1 MTNEFFLEIGTE
13 EIPAGYIVPALD
25 HLKKQLAAKLTELAL
40 PFKEIKTA
48 ATPRRLALAVSGLA
62 PRQPDR
68 REEVMGPPKKA
79 AFDSDNN
86 PTKAATGFAA
96 SRGASIDDIQIA
108 ETAKGEYLML
118 VVEKKGKDTAELLA
132 EMIPTMIS
140 NTPFPKSMRWSDQPR
155 SFARPVQW
163 LIALFDGKI
172 VPFSYNNCTT
182 GNLSRG
188 HRFMAEGEV
197 EIKGFDHY
205 LQTMLQQS
213 VVAEIS
219 ERRQQVEDEVTE
231 AAASVNGKIIP
242 DPDLLDTVTNL
253 VEIPDGVCGS
263 FDKKFLELPNEVLIT
278 SMRVH
283 QKYFTITDD
292 NGTIIPNFVAVNN
305 TAIEDRELAVAGHE
319 RVLRA
324 RLEDALFFFK
334 EDQQQTLSQRRQ
346 NLAGVVFQAKLGTML
361 AKCERIEKLAIDLAA
376 KLAASDKTTIQ
387 RAAHLAKADLVT
399 DMVGE
404 FPSLQGVVGKYY
416 AILQGEDPAVAEAIA
431 EHYLPLRAGS
441 KVPKSTAGAIISM
454 ADRLDTI
461 CGCFAIGKTPTGTTD
476 PYGLR
481 RHALALIHIIE
492 EHGLRLS
499 LSHYINQS
507 LHLYGELAGED
518 KEKTSQSILNF
529 IKGRFVND
537 LTSRGLDSEAVDAVT
552 SVTFDDII
560 DCRLRIDALI
570 KISSQETFTLLAGA
584 FKRVINII
592 KNHDQTE
599 IDQTLLLEP
608 AEKNLYQSYQKVNE
622 RVKPLVAEQ
631 NYDKALTA
639 ILEMKEDV
647 DKFFDDVMVMAEDA
661 NLKNNR
667 LSLLTAIARLFLQV
681 GDFSRMNA

>member
-1 MTNEFFLEIGTE
+1 MSNEFFLEIGTE

-25 HLKKQLAAKLTELAL
+25 HLKKQIAEKLRGLAL
-40 PFKEIKTA
+40 PFEEIKTA
-48 ATPRRLALAVSGLA
+48 ATPRRLALAVTGLA
-62 PRQPDR
+62 NCQPDR

-79 AFDSDNN
+79 AFDADNN

-96 SRGASIDDIQIA
+96 SRGATIDDIQIA
-108 ETAKGEYLML
+108 ETPKGEYLML
-118 VVEKKGKDTAELLA
+118 VVEKKGKNTIDLLA
-132 EMIPTMIS
+132 DMIPDMIR

-155 SFARPVQW
+155 SFARPIQW
-163 LIALFDGKI
+163 LVALFGDKI
-172 VPFSYNNCTT
+172 IPFSYNNCTT

-197 EIKGFDHY
+197 EIKGYDHY
-205 LQTMLQQS
+205 LRTMLQQS
-213 VVAEIS
+213 VVAEIP

-263 FDKKFLELPNEVLIT
+263 FDEKFLELPQEVLIT

-292 NGTIIPNFVAVNN
+292 NGIILPNFVAVNN

-334 EDQQQTLSQRRQ
+334 EDQQHTLDQRRQ

-361 AKCERIEKLAIDLAA
+361 AKCDRIEKLAAQLTAQLAA
-376 KLAASDKTTIQ
+376 DDKDIVQ

-404 FPSLQGVVGKYY
+404 FPSLQGVMGKYY
-416 AILQGEDPAVAEAIA
+416 AQLQGEEPAVAEAIA

-441 KVPKSTAGAIISM
+441 KVPESTAGAIISM

-492 EHGLRLS
+492 EHGFRLS
-499 LSHYINQS
+499 LTSFIEQS
-507 LHLYGELAGED
+507 MDLYGDLAGKN
-518 KEKTSQSILNF
+518 KEKTSQAILEF

-537 LTSRGLDSEAVDAVT
+537 LTSRAVSSEAVDAVT
-552 SVTFDDII
+552 SITFDDIV
-560 DCRLRIDALI
+560 DCRMRIDALI

-592 KNHDQTE
+592 KDHDQTAVDE
-599 IDQTLLLEP
+599 TLLVEA
-608 AEKNLYQSYQKVNE
+608 AEKALYRSFQKISD
-622 RVKPLVAEQ
+622 RVKPLVADQ
-631 NYDKALTA
+631 NYDEALTA

-647 DKFFDDVMVMAEDA
+647 DKFFDDVMVMAEDED
-661 NLKNNR
+661 LKNNR
-667 LSLLTAIARLFLQV
+667 LALLTGIARLFLQV